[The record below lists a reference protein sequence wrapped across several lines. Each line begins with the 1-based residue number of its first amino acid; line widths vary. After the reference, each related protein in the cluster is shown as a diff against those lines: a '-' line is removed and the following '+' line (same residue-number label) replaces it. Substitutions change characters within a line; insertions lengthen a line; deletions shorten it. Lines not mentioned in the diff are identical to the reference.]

1 VKALEKN
8 SPLRWKKKDREFHED
23 PKIVERYDDFI
34 TRKYRLEHECFTLD
48 VWADELKKEGKA
60 PVLDYG
66 CGTGTATMKLLRR
79 GIRTVSMDASL
90 TMVQLLKKKA
100 AAEGTECLCIVG
112 DAEHLPFKSSVFNG
126 IICAGVLHHIPSI
139 EKGVAEQARVLKKD
153 GMLFVAE
160 PFRDKPWFSY
170 PYCLTVRFCRLMWEL
185 LKRSRLETQER
196 LLGKKD
202 LESLSSILSGS
213 GFDLD
218 ISYFVYWPVVC
229 GFFSRSLARRL
240 MMFLNRINSGTHKG
254 DSFMVKARKKK

>member
-1 VKALEKN
+1 VNAPNKK

-23 PKIVERYDDFI
+23 PVIVERYDDYI
-34 TRKYRLEHECFTLD
+34 TRKYRLEHECFTMD

-90 TMVQLLKKKA
+90 TMVRLLKKKA
-100 AAEGTECLCIVG
+100 VAEGAECLCVVG
-112 DAEHLPFKSSVFNG
+112 DAEHLPFKDDVFNG
-126 IICAGVLHHIPSI
+126 LICAGVLHHIPSI
-139 EKGVAEQARVLKKD
+139 EKGVAEQARVLKKE

-160 PFRDKPWFSY
+160 PFNNKPWFSY
-170 PYCLTVRFCRLMWEL
+170 PYCLTIRFCRLIWEL
-185 LKRSRLETQER
+185 LKRSRLKTQER

-202 LESLSSILSGS
+202 LDALSSMLTRS

-218 ISYFVYWPVVC
+218 ISYFAYWPVVC
-229 GFFSRSLARRL
+229 GYFPRFISRHLIL
-240 MMFLNRINSGTHKG
+240 FLNRINAGTQKG
-254 DSFMVKARKKK
+254 DSFIVRARKIK